1 MKIRKTKLR
10 KNVKIAPRISA
21 APRKNK
27 KAIIKKRISQIGKII
42 AIFIII
48 YVSFFTV
55 LKLKKYILHSNY
67 FRINN
72 VIVNNDKFLDNVVIL
87 KEVNNIKG
95 ENIFSFDIN
104 RLRSH
109 YEALP
114 DIKTVV
120 IERSFP
126 STISVDIIERIPIG
140 QISYRRN
147 IYGIDEDGVIINLN
161 ESRVLPEIIGLKLN
175 NVYAGENIISNPK
188 TSELIEKIIL
198 IIKTY
203 NMGSLSE
210 FGNLKNINVKKSK
223 NLILDFMCQDNE
235 IKIKIGKTG
244 FEEKLIILEDLL
256 SRLGQTQ
263 REKLLYID
271 LRFGEDLNAIPVKYR
286 K

>member
-1 MKIRKTKLR
+1 MRSRKTKLR
-10 KNVKIAPRISA
+10 KNVKIASRVSA
-21 APRKNK
+21 APRPHK
-27 KAIIKKRISQIGKII
+27 KLIKKRALQISKII
-42 AIFIII
+42 GLLLVIYAAFFIVLRFKEFII
-48 YVSFFTV
+48 
-55 LKLKKYILHSNY
+55 HSNY
-67 FRINN
+67 FCINN
-72 VIVNNDKFLDNVVIL
+72 VIVNNDKFLDNIVIL
-87 KEVNNIKG
+87 KEINNIKG

-126 STISVDIIERIPIG
+126 NTISVDIIERIPIG

-147 IYGIDEDGVIINLN
+147 IYGIDEDGVIIKLN

-175 NVYAGENIISNPK
+175 NIYAGENITSNPQ